1 MCNNVPVCGGMSK
14 PYHKGKYEMLEE
26 FRFIPCLTE
35 LPENYR
41 ALWELCLGDVWCPT
55 SLAEWREQIDSPGE
69 SDTDQ
74 TLFVNPSP
82 SDREELTQVF
92 GFPTVK
98 FPPFPTIE
106 QVNKAL
112 PSRFETTNLLKQSEV
127 AAEITE
133 RLARELPQIAVLLI
147 FDGLSF
153 YDVVEWELSG
163 ATLEPCLVDGLSVTE
178 NAMRRLIGSPV
189 LTHRLFSLDY
199 ARRLGFSYWERS
211 RNQLADAL
219 FMEFPETQLHR
230 VTTFDEVLEELEKS
244 EWQAPTYVQIIRSG
258 LDSVCHSYRE
268 HPNVSS
274 LLDDLRK
281 DIVSLIAVLQE
292 TEKSFRLFITAD
304 HGILWYTNQG
314 TVRLAREKSKAR
326 YIEGDVACGGN
337 VLTLKTDEG
346 TYTVLTGDKVIAT
359 NRKVTEWG
367 FHGGISAQES
377 LVPFWDVRRK
387 FNG

>member
-1 MCNNVPVCGGMSK
+1 
-14 PYHKGKYEMLEE
+14 MLEA

-41 ALWELCLGDVWCPT
+41 TLWELCLEDVWCPT
-55 SLAEWREQIDSPGE
+55 SLAGWRERIDS
-69 SDTDQ
+69 SDGSDADQ

-92 GFPTVK
+92 GFPTVE
-98 FPPFPTIE
+98 FPPLPTIA
-106 QVNKAL
+106 QVNEAL
-112 PSRFETTNLLKQSEV
+112 PSRFKTTNLLKQSEV

-133 RLARELPQIAVLLI
+133 RLARELPQIVVLLV

-153 YDVVEWELSG
+153 YEVAEWGLSG
-163 ATLEPCLVDGLSVTE
+163 AMLEPCLVDGVSTTE
-178 NAMRRLIGSPV
+178 SAMQRLIGSPV
-189 LTHRLFSLDY
+189 LTHRLFDLEY
-199 ARRLGFSYWERS
+199 VRRLGFSYWERS
-211 RNQLADAL
+211 MNQLTDAL
-219 FMEFPETQLHR
+219 FTEFPEPQLHR

-244 EWQAPTYVQIIRSG
+244 EWQMPTYVQIIRSG

-268 HPNVSS
+268 RPNVSS

-281 DIVSLIAVLQE
+281 DIVSLITVLQE
-292 TEKSFRLFITAD
+292 TSESFRLFITAD
-304 HGILWYTNQG
+304 HGILWYTNQD
-314 TVRLAREKSKAR
+314 TVPLAREKSKAR
-326 YIEGDVACGGN
+326 YTEGNVASGDN
-337 VLTLKTDEG
+337 VLTLKSDEG
-346 TYTVLTGDKVIAT
+346 TYTVLTGDKVIAK

-377 LVPFWDVRRK
+377 LVPFWDVRRT

>member
-1 MCNNVPVCGGMSK
+1 
-14 PYHKGKYEMLEE
+14 MLEE

-55 SLAEWREQIDSPGE
+55 SLAEWRKRIDSPG
-69 SDTDQ
+69 DHDIDQ

-92 GFPTVK
+92 GFPTVE
-98 FPPFPTIE
+98 FPPLPTIK
-106 QVNKAL
+106 QVNRVL

-133 RLARELPQIAVLLI
+133 RLAGELPQIAVLLI

-153 YDVVEWELSG
+153 YEGAKWELSG
-163 ATLEPCLVDGLSVTE
+163 ATLEPCLVDGVSTTE
-178 NAMRRLIGSPV
+178 SAMRRLIGSPV
-189 LTHRLFSLDY
+189 LTHRLFDLKY
-199 ARRLGFSYWERS
+199 VRRRGFSYWKRS
-211 RNQLADAL
+211 KNQLTDAL
-219 FMEFPETQLHR
+219 FAEFPETQLHR
-230 VTTFDEVLEELEKS
+230 MTTFNEVLEELEQS
-244 EWQAPTYVQIIRSG
+244 EWQTPTYVQIIRSG
-258 LDSVCHSYRE
+258 LDRVCHFHRE
-268 HPNVSS
+268 RPNVSS
-274 LLDDLRK
+274 LLKDLRK

-292 TEKSFRLFITAD
+292 TEESFRLFITAD
-304 HGILWYTNQG
+304 HGILWYNDQD
-314 TVRLAREKSKAR
+314 TVQLAREKSKAR
-326 YIEGDVACGGN
+326 YTEGNVACGDN
-337 VLTLKTDEG
+337 ILTLKSDEG
-346 TYTVLTGDKVIAT
+346 TYTALTGDKVIAT

-377 LVPFWDVRRK
+377 LVPFWDVRRT